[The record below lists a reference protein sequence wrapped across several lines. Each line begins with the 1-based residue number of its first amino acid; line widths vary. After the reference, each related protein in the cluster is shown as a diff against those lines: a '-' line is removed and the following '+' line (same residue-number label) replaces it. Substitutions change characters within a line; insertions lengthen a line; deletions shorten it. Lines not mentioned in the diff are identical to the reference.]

1 MPIVKMRLWSI
12 PDHKFQLLLKRLPFT
27 DRMREALTLRYTDD
41 WRSRS
46 SVAGRF
52 DLSEHGVMKAE
63 KSLIE
68 AHTEFEKV
76 YGNGD

>member
-1 MPIVKMRLWSI
+1 MPVVKMRLWSI
-12 PDHKFQLLLKRLPFT
+12 PDHKFQLLLKHLAFT
-27 DRMREALTLRYTDD
+27 GRMREALLLRYRDD

-52 DLSEHGVMKAE
+52 ELSEHGIMKAE

-68 AHTEFEKV
+68 AYNEFEKV
-76 YGNGD
+76 YGNRD